1 MTGCLT
7 QRGLGRADLAGTR
20 ALVATLDLEAH
31 VLIAREVFE
40 GQRTIE
46 STAME
51 EILLSIL
58 GGDEAEAAFGDDLL
72 YGTSHSGLS
81 SSFSLAK
88 QTQRVR
94 SRRNDDHERYPS
106 RLEAMPSP
114 YPNGTGLNLGR
125 ARDPATRSRRPA
137 CGHDRE
143 PIDNARVEV
152 TAWGS

>member
-7 QRGLGRADLAGTR
+7 QRGLGRPDLAGTR

-72 YGTSHSGLS
+72 DGTSHSGLS
-81 SSFSLAK
+81 NSFSLCRTDA
-88 QTQRVR
+88 
-94 SRRNDDHERYPS
+94 
-106 RLEAMPSP
+106 
-114 YPNGTGLNLGR
+114 
-125 ARDPATRSRRPA
+125 ARPF
-137 CGHDRE
+137 E
-143 PIDNARVEV
+143 KE
-152 TAWGS
+152 